1 MSDWSYEIL
10 LKLIKRKYCIAFN
23 VNAITIEK
31 KKKEKDFFKYILDL
45 SVFLSQKTK
54 ITGLNTY
61 YLIWHVLYP
70 FASYICVKMTK
81 FFCQP
86 KKNRLWRERPLY
98 CQAEYFSSKLVAG
111 RVWNKSYH

>member
-31 KKKEKDFFKYILDL
+31 KKERKKKI
-45 SVFLSQKTK
+45 FLNTFLICHKKTK

-81 FFCQP
+81 FFCQQ
-86 KKNRLWRERPLY
+86 KKKPSVEETASLLSR
-98 CQAEYFSSKLVAG
+98 
-111 RVWNKSYH
+111 